1 MEGRAE
7 PVGKRH
13 RTRSDQLN
21 LTNPTTDTLTNSN
34 LPERCPQ
41 AKRPDAGGGL
51 TPRPRAGE
59 QDRRQLASAPVPV
72 PPASARAQTAPM
84 QAAPSNDV
92 GNCMSMPAPPGASG
106 ARQRVA
112 SETGSKIP
120 DLTRELL
127 TIHKRY
133 EFTSLLDDCLIED
146 PSGWKAARDGLTGTL
161 ERSLGPTSAP
171 AAPHSGSGSLPS
183 TRAFT
188 SALQQAAQAGS
199 ASGPP
204 RTRRDGDFS
213 AIPSWDIDR
222 LMYSYKYSLRAASDN
237 EIERFQLGRELG
249 KLHRR
254 LDRRAAA
261 VHAQTAL
268 STGRTRRT
276 PARRGD
282 APALQTLEGERIT
295 EQTHIGF

>member
-1 MEGRAE
+1 MPQVPRRAPPSKRRKVLCSHSFGDVAGDFRAPPVGCAGAAPSTPRAPAGRRVLEGRAE

-127 TIHKRY
+127 TIHY
-133 EFTSLLDDCLIED
+133 FM
-146 PSGWKAARDGLTGTL
+146 
-161 ERSLGPTSAP
+161 
-171 AAPHSGSGSLPS
+171 
-183 TRAFT
+183 
-188 SALQQAAQAGS
+188 
-199 ASGPP
+199 
-204 RTRRDGDFS
+204 RTT
-213 AIPSWDIDR
+213 
-222 LMYSYKYSLRAASDN
+222 Y
-237 EIERFQLGRELG
+237 
-249 KLHRR
+249 
-254 LDRRAAA
+254 
-261 VHAQTAL
+261 
-268 STGRTRRT
+268 
-276 PARRGD
+276 
-282 APALQTLEGERIT
+282 
-295 EQTHIGF
+295 